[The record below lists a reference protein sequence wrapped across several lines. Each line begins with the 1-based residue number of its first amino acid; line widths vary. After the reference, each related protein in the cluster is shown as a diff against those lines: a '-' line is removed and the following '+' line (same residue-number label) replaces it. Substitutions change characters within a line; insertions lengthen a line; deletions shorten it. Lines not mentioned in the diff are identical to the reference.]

1 MVELWQMAIPPI
13 WCAVAD
19 RVRGGFPDDNM
30 FGKQLVIWPGLST
43 GEFKSTKPAYVDH
56 VRHAIKFTY
65 GMALVLPFTTVW
77 WQVLVAGVTW
87 KFGEQIAGDF
97 GGTFRYIAGENKWF
111 NPLIR
116 VGLMWPL
123 ATIAA
128 LAYWCLPLV
137 MLFGISVLAC
147 GLSALAAKEIWYTP
161 KMPSWMLQ
169 LQTPGAWQEV
179 LRGFINGSLA
189 VVVGANL

>member
-1 MVELWQMAIPPI
+1 MIELWQMAIPPI

-30 FGKQLVIWPGLST
+30 FDKQLITYPGLST
-43 GEFKSTKPAYVDH
+43 GGYKSTKPAYVDH

-111 NPLIR
+111 TPLMR

-123 ATIAA
+123 ATVAS
-128 LAYWCLPLV
+128 LVYFLPPV
-137 MLFGISVLAC
+137 TMLFGISAIAAIT
-147 GLSALAAKEIWYTP
+147 SALLAKRIWYTSNVP
-161 KMPSWMLQ
+161 IWLLQ
-169 LQTPGAWQEV
+169 LRTPGAWQEA
-179 LRGFINGSLA
+179 LRGFINGTLA

>member
-1 MVELWQMAIPPI
+1 MIEYIIPPI
-13 WCAVAD
+13 WCAIAD
-19 RVRGGFPDDNM
+19 RVRGGFPDDT
-30 FGKQLVIWPGLST
+30 LWLAAS
-43 GEFKSTKPAYVDH
+43 GETDKPKWVDH

-97 GGTFRYIAGENKWF
+97 GGTFRYIAGKDKWF
-111 NPLIR
+111 TPLMK
-116 VGLMWPL
+116 VGLMWAL
-123 ATIAA
+123 ATVAS
-128 LAYWCLPLV
+128 LVYFLPQIT
-137 MLFGISVLAC
+137 MLFGISVISVVT
-147 GLSALAAKEIWYTP
+147 SALIAKRVWYTP
-161 KMPSWMLQ
+161 NVPAWLLQ

-189 VVVGANL
+189 GLLGWLVIQMER

>member
-1 MVELWQMAIPPI
+1 MIELWQMAIPPI

-30 FGKQLVIWPGLST
+30 FDKQLITYPGLST
-43 GEFKSTKPAYVDH
+43 GGYKLMKPAYVDH

-65 GMALVLPFTTVW
+65 GMALILPFTTVW

-97 GGTFRYIAGENKWF
+97 GGTFRYIAGKDKWLRE
-111 NPLIR
+111 LIR
-116 VGLMWPL
+116 VGLLWPIAMCVAL
-123 ATIAA
+123 SYFLTPICTI
-128 LAYWCLPLV
+128 L
-137 MLFGISVLAC
+137 GISMVSC
-147 GLSALAAKEIWYTP
+147 VSSAMVAKEIWYTP
-161 KMPSWMLQ
+161 KMPSWLLQ

-179 LRGFINGSLA
+179 LRGFINGTLA